1 VLAPITIVQI
11 SKGVK
16 FPSGVI
22 KIMFK
27 IKLFM
32 FFCFLTIILA
42 EKVKKSKLVDLIK
55 NHNKDFKFELGIDF
69 IPLTKFLVRGN
80 LKVKHSFIV
89 FLRWRFFKFLTK
101 EGRFIFGVVLKG
113 FLNVSWFELFAC
125 FQEEDEEDDEKKEDE
140 EKGGNFGLGKG

>member
-1 VLAPITIVQI
+1 VLAPMAIVQT

-16 FPSGVI
+16 FPSEVI

-55 NHNKDFKFELGIDF
+55 TYNKDFKFELGIDF

-101 EGRFIFGVVLKG
+101 EGSFVFGLVLKE

-125 FQEEDEEDDEKKEDE
+125 FQEEDKEYNEKKEDD
-140 EKGGNFGLGKG
+140 